1 MNANTGLKTAMVGAF
16 STLMMAAHAATP
28 ASSNTDLEEI
38 VVTAR
43 LRFESLQQVPMAVT
57 AFSAKALQ
65 DAGVRDYGDFV
76 ALTPNVSLVV
86 AESVGQSFLT
96 IRGLTEVRNG
106 QAPVAF
112 VVDGVQE
119 SSNRQFT
126 QALFDLDSIQVL
138 KGPQGALYGRNAS
151 GGAIVITTKQPTND
165 FQGYVQAGGGSG
177 GTSEAQGVISG
188 PIVKDELLFRLA
200 GSFTDRTGYFENTY
214 LDEKADPYEDA
225 TVRGLLKWMPTD
237 GLTADLRLAYSH
249 TNGSSLDYQ
258 YQSTLL
264 AHKAPGFARLTD
276 PSSSPA
282 PNANNVVHTFCA
294 NNRGQDQRDLREA
307 TTKIDYKL
315 PGATLTGIFSY
326 NTIRE

>member
-1 MNANTGLKTAMVGAF
+1 MNASSRSRIAFASALAALVTTTAY
-16 STLMMAAHAATP
+16 AADEATP
-28 ASSNTDLEEI
+28 ADTDLQEV

-43 LRFESLQQVPMAVT
+43 LRSESLQEVPMAVD
-57 AFSAKALQ
+57 AFSSKALQ

-76 ALTPNVSLVV
+76 AMTPNVSLVE

-106 QAPVAF
+106 QAPAAV

-126 QALFDLDSIQVL
+126 AAMFDLDSVQVL

-188 PIVKDELLFRLA
+188 PIVKDQLLFRLA

-214 LDEKADPYEDA
+214 LDEKADPYDDA
-225 TVRGLLKWMPTD
+225 TVSGLLKWMPTD
-237 GLTADLRLAYSH
+237 NLTADLRLNYSH
-249 TNGSSLDYQ
+249 TNGSSLNYQ
-258 YQSTLL
+258 YQSTLFDPN
-264 AHKAPGFARLTD
+264 HPCFAD
-276 PSSSPA
+276 PNNPFGG
-282 PNANNVVHTFCA
+282 PLPDPNNVSHTFCA
-294 NNRGQDQRDLREA
+294 NNRGRDQGDLREA
-307 TTKIDYKL
+307 T
-315 PGATLTGIFSY
+315 A
-326 NTIRE
+326 